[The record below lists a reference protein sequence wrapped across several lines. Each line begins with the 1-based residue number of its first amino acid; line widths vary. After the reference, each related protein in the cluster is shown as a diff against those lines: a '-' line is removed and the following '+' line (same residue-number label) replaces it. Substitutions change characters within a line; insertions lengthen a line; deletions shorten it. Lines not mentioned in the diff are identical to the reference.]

1 MQRVTQSLTDI
12 LSSLQPLTVDW
23 KDPVATRVIDKLRVL
38 PVRSVY
44 VLDDIGQYLDDD
56 FEDGLLI
63 CRLFLGLSKDQF
75 TSSLA
80 EALGEQGSGKTRFRR
95 DRAGFLAGI
104 GALGVLDAMSAEIN
118 REVHWSDS
126 LVERLRSG
134 RGSAISGQR
143 RGRGL
148 EDFAE
153 DQVKNVFGTTYA
165 ARSNFV
171 GVRGLLAKCD
181 IAIPSMQDPRI
192 VIESKAYGATGSK
205 MTDVIG
211 DIEKIIAAKRSDT
224 AFLFVTDGLSWRQ
237 RQSDLRKIIGYQNNG
252 DITRIYTLAFADA
265 FVADL
270 GTLKTE
276 MGIA

>member
-1 MQRVTQSLTDI
+1 MQRVVQSLSDI
-12 LSSLQPLTVDW
+12 LANLKPLTVDW
-23 KDPVATRVIDKLRVL
+23 QDPTAIRVIEKLKSLPISDNYTLDDLGRVL
-38 PVRSVY
+38 DS
-44 VLDDIGQYLDDD
+44 D

-75 TSSLA
+75 TSSLV
-80 EALGEQGSGKTRFRR
+80 EVLGDAGAGKSRFKR
-95 DRAGFLAGI
+95 DRAGFLSGLA
-104 GALGVLDAMSAEIN
+104 ALGLADAMVAEVK
-118 REVHWSDS
+118 RQLHWSDT

-153 DQVKNVFGTTYA
+153 ELVRQIFGTNFA
-165 ARSNFV
+165 SRSNFT
-171 GVRGLLAKCD
+171 GARGLVAKCD
-181 IAIPSMQDPRI
+181 IAIPSMNDPRI

-211 DIEKIIAAKRSDT
+211 DIEKIISAKRSDT

-237 RQSDLRKIIGYQNNG
+237 RQSDLRKIVAYQNNG
-252 DITRIYTLAFADA
+252 DITRIYTLANSDQL
-265 FVADL
+265 VADL
-270 GTLKTE
+270 TTLKAE
-276 MGIA
+276 MGIE